1 MDGAE
6 NGYPKLI
13 FLRKNTMRMIYKNYN
28 MLSLSL
34 IRSIDGG
41 LFLVKQETL
50 DIFSE
55 RID

>member
-1 MDGAE
+1 
-6 NGYPKLI
+6 
-13 FLRKNTMRMIYKNYN
+13 MIYKNYN

-34 IRSIDGG
+34 IRSIHGG
-41 LFLVKQETL
+41 LFLVKQESL